1 MATTFKF
8 FHDAALTNP
17 IEAGDTLAGTHVA
30 GASDYTDATIYFGSP
45 AAGTKAQVNADPG
58 VTGIIVSIA
67 DSNGGTGAP
76 ATELRLS
83 LSPITGAETPGASLT
98 LSHTVLSGVANA
110 VRIYTR
116 RTSALSTVGAYTDLS
131 LTTQELIENPV

>member
-1 MATTFKF
+1 MPTTFKF
-8 FHDAALTNP
+8 FHDSALTNP
-17 IEAGDTLAGTHVA
+17 IEAGDTLTGTHVS

-45 AAGTKAQVNADPG
+45 AAGTKAQVNANPG
-58 VTGIIVSIA
+58 VTGIVVSISDA
-67 DSNGGTGAP
+67 NAGTGSP
-76 ATELRLS
+76 ASEFRLS

-110 VRIYTR
+110 VPIYTR
-116 RTSALSTVGAYTDLS
+116 RTSALSAAGSYTDLT